1 MKLFLYHS
9 FNKKCIIISCKDKLI
24 FGRGN
29 EFVREDEKVKITVD
43 IYGHQYRMVG
53 KASAAHLRSVAH
65 YVDEKMRYI
74 ANGNARL
81 DTAKIAVL
89 SAVNIADEFFQL
101 KQEYEELLRIL
112 EEEEKR
118 KE

>member
-1 MKLFLYHS
+1 M
-9 FNKKCIIISCKDKLI
+9 
-24 FGRGN
+24 R
-29 EFVREDEKVKITVD
+29 DEEKNKITVD

-53 KASAAHLRSVAH
+53 KASAAHLRTVAH
-65 YVDEKMRYI
+65 YVDEKMRSI

-81 DTAKIAVL
+81 DTSKLAVL
-89 SAVNIADEFFQL
+89 SALNIADEFFQL